1 MDDLDKEL
9 LRALKITFSMSLW
22 GVVRSGR
29 FVLDTGATEKGYSR
43 AEVAE
48 ILNRERAALEVKAG
62 VIQHA
67 LDLYELEE
75 KQL

>member
-1 MDDLDKEL
+1 MDDIDKAL
-9 LRALKITFSMSLW
+9 LRALKIACSMQLW
-22 GVVRSGR
+22 GVVREGR
-29 FVLDTGATEKGYSR
+29 FVHDTGATERFYSR

-62 VIQHA
+62 AIQHA
-67 LDLYELEE
+67 LDLYALEE